1 MSNEINDLICLIENT
16 LEDDSLLFN
25 TDMVFGGYNPSAE
38 GIVKKFLRPG
48 TQVLYLPQ
56 GQSIDNA
63 IHCTAEESTF
73 DDEKFSYQP
82 FEYTKELD
90 REASF
95 REQGPVHK
103 TRDVGPRLTGKAARQ
118 AYMRSWDAA
127 DFSLLS
133 EDGEQ
138 YEVSIG
144 TRELKKKT
152 FTRNKKKYEATYV
165 SVYGNGND
173 GLVIFQIKLANR
185 LSPEV
190 AAARTEKARA
200 NKLNKVNNE
209 ISQLEAR
216 LKELYAM
223 KEKLESK

>member
-1 MSNEINDLICLIENT
+1 MSHEINDLICLIENT

-25 TDMVFGGYNPSAE
+25 TDMVFAGYNPSAE
-38 GIVKKFLRPG
+38 GIIKKFLRPG
-48 TQVLYLPQ
+48 TQVLYLPH

-63 IHCTAEESTF
+63 IHCTAEESTW

-82 FEYTKELD
+82 SEYTKELD
-90 REASF
+90 WAASS

-103 TRDVGPRLTGKAARQ
+103 TRPVGPRLYGKAARQ

-138 YEVSIG
+138 YEVSISSRG
-144 TRELKKKT
+144 LQTKK
-152 FTRNKKKYEATYV
+152 FTRNKKKYEATCV
-165 SVYGNGND
+165 PVYGNGND
-173 GLVIFQIKLANR
+173 GLVILQIKLANR

-190 AAARTEKARA
+190 SAARTQKAKA